1 MVLVRDGR
9 LDRAAMARHGV
20 SEVDLMES
28 LRMQEAEAL
37 ADVRLATLEDGGKIS
52 IIKTRR

>member
-1 MVLVRDGR
+1 
-9 LDRAAMARHGV
+9 MARHGV

-37 ADVRLATLEDGGKIS
+37 AEVRLATLEDGGKIS
-52 IIKTRR
+52 VIKTRR